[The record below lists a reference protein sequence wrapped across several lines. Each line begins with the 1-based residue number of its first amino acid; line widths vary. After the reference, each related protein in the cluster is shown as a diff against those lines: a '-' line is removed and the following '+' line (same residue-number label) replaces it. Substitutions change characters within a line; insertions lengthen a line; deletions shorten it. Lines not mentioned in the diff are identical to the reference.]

1 MELKTIVNDL
11 IEDVIKEINEP
22 ENQTK
27 IKRDIIEPF
36 TMYVIKQMYPYL
48 VSTCIIILL
57 MLLCI
62 VSVLIIVIKKL

>member
-1 MELKTIVNDL
+1 MELKTIVYDL

>member
-1 MELKTIVNDL
+1 MELKTIVYDL
-11 IEDVIKEINEP
+11 IDDVIKEINEP

>member
-1 MELKTIVNDL
+1 MELKTIVYDL
-11 IEDVIKEINEP
+11 IDDAIKEINEP